1 MVHTDHK
8 NVGFIFV
15 ISNVHSVRTR
25 YLQVNAKKKNL
36 MSQLLITV
44 AVHLQ
49 LIMLIWQAWTSNS
62 AEVSLYYVT
71 GQQCAN
77 YSPCH
82 TMSEYL
88 EDQAHWIKP
97 NTTFYFLPGSHTVKN
112 SISVSIKQIESFSL
126 VGFSQITSGSIPPVR
141 IQCSG
146 MLEFCFKNITNVYI
160 SNIVFL
166 GCGLKYPNPLQE
178 KSFAI
183 KIPRV
188 ETYHLNH
195 IVLNTGEALVFYD
208 CHVLDSNG
216 YGMIVV
222 NTLGTSLS
230 LVAKCKFHNSTN
242 GGNALFILSNMVN
255 GAHTLNISSCTFSNG
270 MNTNVYLQLLIS

>member
-1 MVHTDHK
+1 
-8 NVGFIFV
+8 
-15 ISNVHSVRTR
+15 
-25 YLQVNAKKKNL
+25 
-36 MSQLLITV
+36 
-44 AVHLQ
+44 
-49 LIMLIWQAWTSNS
+49 
-62 AEVSLYYVT
+62 
-71 GQQCAN
+71 
-77 YSPCH
+77 
-82 TMSEYL
+82 
-88 EDQAHWIKP
+88 
-97 NTTFYFLPGSHTVKN
+97 
-112 SISVSIKQIESFSL
+112 
-126 VGFSQITSGSIPPVR
+126 
-141 IQCSG
+141 

-208 CHVLDSNG
+208 CHVLLLQCVHVLDSNG
-216 YGMIVV
+216 YVV